1 MNTVLIGDIGE
12 AIAIADFTKKGAIIS
27 KPLSNNA
34 RYDFIAD
41 VNNQIYRVQ
50 VKATTSIKEDKMVFS
65 TKTTNYIQG
74 RHKSTPYTKEEIDMF
89 YLYCFENNW
98 RGLFILNEEVSPVEL
113 KIRLTPAKNGR
124 VKGIRMAE
132 DFEFNKQFDNYF
144 K

>member
-1 MNTVLIGDIGE
+1 
-12 AIAIADFTKKGAIIS
+12 
-27 KPLSNNA
+27 
-34 RYDFIAD
+34 
-41 VNNQIYRVQ
+41 
-50 VKATTSIKEDKMVFS
+50 MVFS

-74 RHKSTPYTKEEIDMF
+74 QHKSTPYTKEEIDMF
-89 YLYCFENNW
+89 YLYCLENDW

-124 VKGIRMAE
+124 TKGIRMAE

>member
-1 MNTVLIGDIGE
+1 MNTILIGDIGE
-12 AIAIADFTKKGAIIS
+12 AMAIADFTKKSAIIS

-41 VNNQIYRVQ
+41 INNQIYRVQ

-74 RHKSTPYTKEEIDMF
+74 QHKSTPYTKEEIDMF
-89 YLYCFENNW
+89 YLYCFENDW

-144 K
+144 N

>member
-12 AIAIADFTKKGAIIS
+12 AMAIADFTKMGAVIS

-41 VNNQIYRVQ
+41 INNQIYRVQ

-65 TKTTNYIQG
+65 TKTTNYVQG
-74 RHKSTPYTKEEIDMF
+74 QHKSTPYTKEEIDMF
-89 YLYCFENNW
+89 YLYCFENDW
-98 RGLFILNEEVSPVEL
+98 RGLFVLNEEVSPVEL

-124 VKGIRMAE
+124 IKGIRMAE
-132 DFEFNKQFDNYF
+132 DFEFKKQFNNYF